1 MDWFDYTE
9 IKRQF
14 SGAKPVDLAEEN
26 FSAITALNLMEGR
39 LDWAQVE
46 PVLQYLD
53 VGNYEVVID
62 QILEVINL
70 KKLLH
75 NVQNNS

>member
-1 MDWFDYTE
+1 MIFRDD
-9 IKRQF
+9 R
-14 SGAKPVDLAEEN
+14 V
-26 FSAITALNLMEGR
+26 
-39 LDWAQVE
+39 QVE

>member
-14 SGAKPVDLAEEN
+14 SGAKPVDLVEEN
-26 FSAITALNLMEGR
+26 FNAITALNLMEGR
-39 LDWAQVE
+39 LDWVQVE

>member
-14 SGAKPVDLAEEN
+14 SGAKPVYLAEEN
-26 FSAITALNLMEGR
+26 FNAITALNLMEGR
-39 LDWAQVE
+39 LDWVQVE

-75 NVQNNS
+75 NVENNS